1 MKFLAMKHWQGTA
14 ALAIA
19 AAGLAGCTTMGGN
32 VKGSF
37 ACTAPAG
44 VCAPTSLIDD
54 RALAMIS
61 GDPTSATPSGLINPD
76 VRSGTSIIPA
86 SAGGRPMRS
95 TEKLLRIV
103 FPAHIDRLGLYREA
117 SAVHAVVER
126 GEWIAA
132 ESGVSADPL
141 AMKATDAN
149 GVPLASGIGNAEAE
163 EGSTLAGLA
172 AGSPEVTFPDNAA
185 AAESVPVVQAVPASD
200 AQAPSAA
207 AVEAARR
214 VGRHQ
219 RHRIAAGPRS
229 ATGVTSVAYRSQ
241 VSGTTAHSQA
251 AASEGS
257 VPGSYTPATTTSAA
271 AASSPVQS
279 IRDQVG
285 TIFAAHT
292 SPKASV
298 LAQAKP
304 GPVERPANGPA
315 VLPVSGVDQ

>member
-1 MKFLAMKHWQGTA
+1 MKYFAMKHWQGTA

-37 ACTAPAG
+37 ACSAPAG
-44 VCAPTSLIDD
+44 VCAPTSKIDD
-54 RALAMIS
+54 QALAMIGGAEAS
-61 GDPTSATPSGLINPD
+61 PSGLINPD
-76 VRSGTSIIPA
+76 LQAAPSIIPA
-86 SAGGRPMRS
+86 SASGRPMRS
-95 TEKLLRIV
+95 TEKVLRIV
-103 FPAHIDRLGLYREA
+103 FPAHVDRLGLYREA

-132 ESGVSADPL
+132 QSALSADPL

-149 GVPLASGIGNAEAE
+149 GVPLASGNGIAEAE
-163 EGSTLAGLA
+163 EGATLAGLA

-185 AAESVPVVQAVPASD
+185 PPESVPVIQPLPASD

-219 RHRIAAGPRS
+219 HRRIAVGSRS
-229 ATGVTSVAYRSQ
+229 ATGITSVAYRSQ
-241 VSGTTAHSQA
+241 VSGATAHSQA
-251 AASEGS
+251 ASGGS
-257 VPGSYTPATTTSAA
+257 VPGSDARAGAPGAA
-271 AASSPVQS
+271 VSSSPVQS

-285 TIFAAHT
+285 AIFSAHP
-292 SPKASV
+292 SPKVSV

-304 GPVERPANGPA
+304 GAVEQPANPPA
-315 VLPVSGVDQ
+315 VLSVSGVDQ